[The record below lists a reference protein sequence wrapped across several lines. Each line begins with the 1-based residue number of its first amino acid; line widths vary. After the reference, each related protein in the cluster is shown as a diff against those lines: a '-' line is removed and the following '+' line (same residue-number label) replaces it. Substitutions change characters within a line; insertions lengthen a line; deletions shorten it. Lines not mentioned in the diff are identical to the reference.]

1 MTITTVKFGYI
12 SFGGFKLFALPEN
25 YQVTSIGNKS
35 KPIARANGSI
45 LDVGYGY
52 RGFTMRTYVEDA
64 GVVASIDT
72 YAKTALSSATPITVT
87 DTLYPGGKTWSG
99 FFEVPITTSGKV
111 DFSNTLGLPSAL
123 MLNEITLNF
132 YSIDEEVM

>member
-1 MTITTVKFGYI
+1 MATTVKFGSI

-35 KPIARANGSI
+35 KPIARAGGTI

-52 RGFTMRTYVEDA
+52 RGFTIRTYVENAGTVIAIDA
-64 GVVASIDT
+64 
-72 YAKTALSSATPITVT
+72 YAKSRLQSALPITVV

-99 FFEVPITTSGKV
+99 FFEVPIVSAGKV

-123 MLNEITLNF
+123 MLDETTLTF
-132 YSIDEEVM
+132 YSIAEEVM

>member
-1 MTITTVKFGYI
+1 MTTTVKFGYI

-25 YQVTSIGNKS
+25 YQVISMGNKS

-52 RGFTMRTYVEDA
+52 RGFTLRTYIEDS
-64 GVVASIDT
+64 GVIASLDD
-72 YAKTALSSATPITVT
+72 YAKSKLTSATPITVT

-99 FFEVPITTSGKV
+99 FFEVPIISAGKV

-123 MLNEITLNF
+123 MLDETTLSF
-132 YSIDEEVM
+132 YSIEEEVL

>member
-1 MTITTVKFGYI
+1 MTTTVKFGYI

-35 KPIARANGSI
+35 KPIARAGGSI

-52 RGFTMRTYVEDA
+52 RGFTIRTYIEDA
-64 GVVASIDT
+64 GIILSIDE
-72 YAKTALSSATPITVT
+72 YAKEKLTSATPITVT

-99 FFEVPITTSGKV
+99 FFEIPIVSAGKV

-123 MLNEITLNF
+123 MLDETTLNF